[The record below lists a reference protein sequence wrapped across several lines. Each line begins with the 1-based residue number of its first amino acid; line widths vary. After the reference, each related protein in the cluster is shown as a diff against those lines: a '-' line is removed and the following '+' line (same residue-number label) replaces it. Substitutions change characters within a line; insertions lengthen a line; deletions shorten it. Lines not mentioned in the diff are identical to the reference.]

1 MARNSARRSSRA
13 LFGKPSST
21 VLLLR
26 CADDEPLTALRAP
39 PLEDVA
45 AGLGGVALAEPVLL
59 VPPDLAG
66 LVRALH
72 DDGLL
77 TSRKKRGNQSR
88 TVGSVNRFGSG
99 FRSDDAG
106 RPTVGV
112 CSSDMQKS
120 LGAHS
125 LMQPGR
131 RRFLNSSLTPTV
143 GRPALLQ
150 PGFGA

>member
-26 CADDEPLTALRAP
+26 CADDEPLAALRAP

-77 TSRKKRGNQSR
+77 TREKARQSITR
-88 TVGSVNRFGSG
+88 DGHCQPIRLRIPLGMTA
-99 FRSDDAG
+99 SD
-106 RPTVGV
+106 PPWGV
-112 CSSDMQKS
+112 CSSNMQKS
-120 LGAHS
+120 LGALS
-125 LMQPGR
+125 LME
-131 RRFLNSSLTPTV
+131 
-143 GRPALLQ
+143 
-150 PGFGA
+150 

>member
-59 VPPDLAG
+59 VPPDLAR

-72 DDGLL
+72 DDCLL
-77 TSRKKRGNQSR
+77 GAKSAARKHAR
-88 TVGSVNRFGSG
+88 SG
-99 FRSDDAG
+99 VSTTA
-106 RPTVGV
+106 
-112 CSSDMQKS
+112 SSD
-120 LGAHS
+120 
-125 LMQPGR
+125 QPRSARSTR
-131 RRFLNSSLTPTV
+131 RPFLEKNPLC
-143 GRPALLQ
+143 ALCAPWLIRRCFDLQ
-150 PGFGA
+150 

>member
-26 CADDEPLTALRAP
+26 CADDEPLAALRAP

-77 TSRKKRGNQSR
+77 TAEKARQSITHGR
-88 TVGSVNRFGSG
+88 HCQPIPVRF
-99 FRSDDAG
+99 
-106 RPTVGV
+106 
-112 CSSDMQKS
+112 
-120 LGAHS
+120 
-125 LMQPGR
+125 
-131 RRFLNSSLTPTV
+131 
-143 GRPALLQ
+143 
-150 PGFGA
+150 